1 MKKIAVIAGTP
12 VDTRMGVEYIEN
24 KNSEIDPSL
33 CEPIY
38 LPSAESCD
46 AQYLLQCGSDEFKR
60 ARMDE
65 IFDAAI
71 QDGIRDYF
79 IYCNSLSGV
88 FDFDNYMAEKSEQAG
103 TEINIIT
110 PLQVYRKLGADFNCV
125 GVFAAHNLSAAAIE
139 EALAS
144 ANPNIYVIG
153 SGNMT
158 VVSAIEAGR
167 PPEEIVRDCGLI
179 EMLHYMEAS
188 GAEAIILGCTHFPY
202 LRNALQPHTN
212 LPIVDPADAMF
223 EALRLI

>member
-12 VDTRMGVEYIEN
+12 VDTRMGVDYIEI
-24 KNSEIDPSL
+24 KNAETDSPL
-33 CEPIY
+33 CEPVY

-46 AQYLLQCGSDEFKR
+46 AQYLLQCGSYEFIK

-71 QDGIRDYF
+71 DGGIRDFF

-88 FDFDNYMAEKSEQAG
+88 FDFDSYMAEKTEHAG
-103 TEINIIT
+103 EEIRVVT

-125 GVFAAHNLSAAAIE
+125 GVFAAHNLSTAAIE

-144 ANPNIYVIG
+144 ANPKIYVIG

-167 PPEEIVRDCGLI
+167 PPEEIVRDCGLA

-202 LRNALQPHTN
+202 LKDALQMHTN
-212 LPIVDPADAMF
+212 LPIIDPADEMF
-223 EALRLI
+223 ASLMNE

>member
-1 MKKIAVIAGTP
+1 
-12 VDTRMGVEYIEN
+12 MGVEYIEN
-24 KNSEIDPSL
+24 KNAEIGSPL

-46 AQYLLQCGSDEFKR
+46 AQYLLQCGSYEFKR

-71 QDGIRDYF
+71 EDGIRDFF

-88 FDFDNYMAEKSEQAG
+88 FDFDSYAEEKIEQAG
-103 TEINIIT
+103 DIIRIVT
-110 PLQVYRKLGADFNCV
+110 PLQVYRKLGADYDCV

-139 EALAS
+139 EALTS

-158 VVSAIEAGR
+158 VVSAIEDGR
-167 PPEEIVRDCGLI
+167 PAEEIVRDCGLAD
-179 EMLHYMEAS
+179 MAHYMEAS

-202 LRNALQPHTN
+202 LRESLQSHTD
-212 LPIVDPADAMF
+212 LPIIDPADAMF
-223 EALRLI
+223 EALR